1 MNSLIKTE
9 KGILTISVYSAVVF
23 SVAGVLLGILS
34 MSQMILFDGL
44 YSFISVV
51 LSLLSLGAAQYI
63 RKNDFQRFPF
73 GKEIIEP
80 IVLIV
85 KYTVILVLCSGAF
98 ISAAAALFTGGRE
111 TALGYALLYAVLSA
125 GGCYIVYKFLNRKQ
139 QTIRSGFIKAEA
151 NQWKMDMYLSFA
163 VLGGFIVTALASAA
177 GFSFITPYM
186 DPVMVLL
193 VSGYF
198 IKVPLTE
205 IVKAFKEVLEMA
217 PDKEIQQQISG
228 TIKKVTAHHNF
239 EESFLRVS
247 KVGSKLYVE
256 VDFVLQTESNVK
268 TVEQQDQV
276 REEIADGI
284 KKINYDKWLSVSF
297 TKDRKWAV

>member
-98 ISAAAALFTGGRE
+98 ISAA
-111 TALGYALLYAVLSA
+111 V
-125 GGCYIVYKFLNRKQ
+125 
-139 QTIRSGFIKAEA
+139 
-151 NQWKMDMYLSFA
+151 
-163 VLGGFIVTALASAA
+163 
-177 GFSFITPYM
+177 SFIHRGKGNSLRICSFICC
-186 DPVMVLL
+186 PVCRR
-193 VSGYF
+193 S
-198 IKVPLTE
+198 
-205 IVKAFKEVLEMA
+205 
-217 PDKEIQQQISG
+217 
-228 TIKKVTAHHNF
+228 
-239 EESFLRVS
+239 
-247 KVGSKLYVE
+247 LY
-256 VDFVLQTESNVK
+256 
-268 TVEQQDQV
+268 
-276 REEIADGI
+276 RI
-284 KKINYDKWLSVSF
+284 
-297 TKDRKWAV
+297 